1 MNKLHI
7 LENLGF
13 KITWRLMQI
22 GVKGSREIPAILS
35 RAEILEYLG
44 DLLNNIDNQTDHI
57 ISLICEDNPIEFNT
71 MLEKF
76 AESDGCDISI
86 QKRKWRAYLLKTLL
100 DNLSRDPL
108 QGLLDLM
115 EFWLAMGKPDYCPHV
130 FPTDETVKKDY
141 FTEAT
146 YDLLVKKNQDWLDEE
161 ISEIIR
167 SE

>member
-7 LENLGF
+7 LESLGF
-13 KITWRLMQI
+13 KITWRLLQI
-22 GVKGSREIPAILS
+22 GAKGSCEIPAVLS
-35 RAEILEYLG
+35 RDEIIEYLG
-44 DLLNNIDNQTDHI
+44 DSLNNIDNQTDYV

-76 AESDGCDISI
+76 AENDGCDISI

-115 EFWLAMGKPDYCPHV
+115 EFWLTMGKPDYCPHV
-130 FPTDETVKKDY
+130 FPTNDTIRKDY
-141 FTEAT
+141 FTDAT
-146 YDLLVKKNQDWLDEE
+146 YDLLVKRNRDWLDEE
-161 ISEIIR
+161 VAEIIR